1 MKHKCEFNNSKQIQ
15 PIVCL
20 IFDLRYIL
28 TKNTWWFGKKSTFS
42 TQNILWRAMAGLLSF
57 PTIIISKNGKKYN
70 FSARAKLRRNRFSH
84 SKTPKHAQNW
94 LFLTVFSFFLFLR
107 STFFTLWIKNHNFIH
122 QMHHKIPPNDLMWP
136 FLNRRRDFEFWP
148 KTKLSCIQCTVP
160 LPRSGQENVK
170 NSRQVVMFG
179 VILPFYKG

>member
-1 MKHKCEFNNSKQIQ
+1 MPWYSTSQRVWRENDITPHVCDPSPPPPCIENRGIEDNFIFHIECYFFFIHVMKHKCEFNISKQFQ
-15 PIVCL
+15 SIVCL

-107 STFFTLWIKNHNFIH
+107 STFFTLWIK
-122 QMHHKIPPNDLMWP
+122 K
-136 FLNRRRDFEFWP
+136 
-148 KTKLSCIQCTVP
+148 S
-160 LPRSGQENVK
+160 
-170 NSRQVVMFG
+170 
-179 VILPFYKG
+179 PFYSSNAA